1 VILVHYDDLS
11 SDLDGQMRRLA
22 GLLGIEVAEET
33 WPDLVRAATFE
44 QMRARARAQ
53 VPDTSGI
60 LKDPAAFF
68 RRGCGGAGH
77 EELESAELAR
87 YYARAE
93 QLAPPDLLAWLHR
106 DSAAGFGQ
114 GVSPMLGWPAWAGE
128 GRNVSARDGR
138 NASADHGQDAA
149 AGDGMESAAAG

>member
-1 VILVHYDDLS
+1 MHYDDLS

-53 VPDTSGI
+53 APDPSGI

-68 RRGCGGAGH
+68 RRGYGGAGH
-77 EELESAELAR
+77 EELEPAELAR
-87 YYARAE
+87 YYARAAR
-93 QLAPPDLLAWLHR
+93 LAPPDLLAWLHR
-106 DSAAGFGQ
+106 DSGAGFGQ
-114 GVSPMLGWPAWAGE
+114 ASRPCSAGLHGLVTAGTHRPVTARTRA
-128 GRNVSARDGR
+128 GRAE
-138 NASADHGQDAA
+138 HA
-149 AGDGMESAAAG
+149 AGDGMESAATG